1 VSNSF
6 YQEFDTATLPGN
18 RPNDYRTPFQVDR
31 DRIIYSS
38 AFRKLQSKTQV
49 FLSGEYDFYRTRLTH
64 SIEVAQIGR
73 SICHFLQSQKDGPL
87 QENFFVDADLVEA
100 ICLAHDL
107 GHPPFGHAGERK
119 LHELMDGYGGF
130 EGNAQTLRL
139 LTEIIYANEESGTYG
154 MLPTRAFLDG
164 VLKYKTLLSET
175 PGAKNHFIY
184 DEQEAF
190 RNFALG
196 GDTLPAGLESGAK
209 LNGFRSLEC
218 QIMDWADD
226 TAYSLNDIIDGVRA
240 GFLTFEKIE
249 KWATKTS
256 QPKETS
262 RWMRELQESVRKDNL
277 EAVFSRKIGAC
288 IRACSL
294 QPRDNALAAHTNRY
308 AFQLVI
314 TQDVQDEVDFYK
326 RMAFD
331 IIFRSSQLLQ
341 TELKGGKILEQMFAA
356 FHENYLEP
364 PKHPVRVLPVLVENL
379 LASESSETGKRR
391 RICDHLAGMTDGL
404 ARRTWKRLFDPDFA
418 SIVDLG

>member
-1 VSNSF
+1 MSNSF
-6 YQEFDTATLPGN
+6 YQEFDTATLPGH
-18 RPNDYRTPFQVDR
+18 RPHDYRTPFQVDR

-73 SICHFLQSQKDGPL
+73 SICHFLQSRTDGPL
-87 QENFFVDADLVEA
+87 REDFYVDPDLVEA
-100 ICLAHDL
+100 ICLSHDL
-107 GHPPFGHAGERK
+107 GHPPFGHAGERT
-119 LHELMDGYGGF
+119 LHQLMRGHGGF

-139 LTEIIYANEESGTYG
+139 LTETIYANEESGAYG

-164 VLKYKTLLSET
+164 VLKYKTLLRESR
-175 PGAKNHFIY
+175 GAKHHFIY
-184 DEQEAF
+184 DDQEDYRRFVFDEDA
-190 RNFALG
+190 
-196 GDTLPAGLESGAK
+196 LPAGIEPGAP
-209 LNGFRSLEC
+209 LNAFRSLEC

-249 KWATKTS
+249 KWAAKTS
-256 QPKETS
+256 QPEATS
-262 RWMRELQESVRKDNL
+262 RWMRELHDAVRKDNL

-294 QPRDNALAAHTNRY
+294 QARDHPLAVHTNRY
-308 AFQLVI
+308 AFQLRI
-314 TQDVQDEVDFYK
+314 AGDVREEVDFYK
-326 RMAFD
+326 RMAID
-331 IIFRSSQLLQ
+331 VIFRSPQLQQ
-341 TELKGGKILEQMFAA
+341 TELKGGKILEQLFAA
-356 FHENYLEP
+356 FAENYLEARSQ
-364 PKHPVRVLPVLVENL
+364 PVRALPTLVETM
-379 LASESSETGKRR
+379 LAGESTDSGKRR